1 MSDLSEFAKTSLW
14 QTCFGEGAGAANPES
29 KERLKQ
35 RLLDMRGKVAHLV
48 ALIGKDIPG
57 LTIHDVSHLDALW
70 ETASLIAG
78 PGYPMNPAEGFVFGA
93 AVLLHDSAMALAAYP
108 KGEEQLKTLPEWQDA
123 VAHHQRLH
131 GRDVSADALQ
141 SPPPDIRVQVV
152 ADVLRQ
158 LHARRAGEL
167 PFVEWPSQDG
177 SSEMLIQDGELRGSY
192 GNVIGE
198 IAASHWWPIGAL
210 KKLQP
215 RVNAGVGVP
224 NEWTVNPLKLVSTVI
239 FAIGQCHRWRNCR
252 RTSS

>member
-1 MSDLSEFAKTSLW
+1 MKTAISL
-14 QTCFGEGAGAANPES
+14 F
-29 KERLKQ
+29 
-35 RLLDMRGKVAHLV
+35 LL
-48 ALIGKDIPG
+48 
-57 LTIHDVSHLDALW
+57 
-70 ETASLIAG
+70 
-78 PGYPMNPAEGFVFGA
+78 A
-93 AVLLHDSAMALAAYP
+93 AVAFAADTAP
-108 KGEEQLKTLPEWQDA
+108 HAGQAAPDFTL
-123 VAHHQRLH
+123 
-131 GRDVSADALQ
+131 
-141 SPPPDIRVQVV
+141 
-152 ADVLRQ
+152 
-158 LHARRAGEL
+158 
-167 PFVEWPSQDG
+167 PSQDG